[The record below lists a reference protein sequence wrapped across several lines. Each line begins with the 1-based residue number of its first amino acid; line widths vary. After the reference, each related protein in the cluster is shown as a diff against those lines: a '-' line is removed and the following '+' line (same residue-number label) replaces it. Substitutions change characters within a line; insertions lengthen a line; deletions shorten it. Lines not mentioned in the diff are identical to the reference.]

1 MTRTSATGARSGR
14 SGFTLVEMMVV
25 LVVLGLMAAVV
36 VVAIP
41 DGRMTVAAEGERFA
55 ARLKRAQEEA
65 VLVNRPVQV
74 ELTAGGYAFRVR
86 DAGGWRALDD
96 GPFRP
101 EAWAPRTRATSEKD
115 VRRIAFDPTG
125 IATPAHITLSR
136 GDRAVEVAVDQAG
149 NVRIDAL

>member
-1 MTRTSATGARSGR
+1 MTLTSATGASPRR

-41 DGRMTVAAEGERFA
+41 DGRMTLAAEGERFA

-74 ELTAGGYAFRVR
+74 ALTGDGYGFQVRKAGV
-86 DAGGWRALDD
+86 WTPLDE

-101 EAWAPRTRATSEKD
+101 EVWLPQTRASADRD
-115 VRRIAFDPTG
+115 VRRISFDPTG
-125 IATPAHITLSR
+125 AATPAHITLT
-136 GDRAVEVAVDQAG
+136 RAGRTVEVSVDAAG
-149 NVRIDAL
+149 NVVLDAR

>member
-1 MTRTSATGARSGR
+1 
-14 SGFTLVEMMVV
+14 MMVV

-74 ELTAGGYAFRVR
+74 ELTTEGYGFEVR
-86 DAGGWRALDD
+86 KAGGWTPLAE
-96 GPFRP
+96 GPFRAQIWSP
-101 EAWAPRTRATSEKD
+101 QTRATSDKD
-115 VRRIAFDPTG
+115 LRRISFDPTG
-125 IATPAHITLSR
+125 AATPAHITLTRNGRS
-136 GDRAVEVAVDQAG
+136 VEVTVDAAG
-149 NVRIDAL
+149 NVRLDAR